1 MAPISQSILASMPE
15 EIEPEEEGAR
25 PFLDLD
31 KLRSDANRVVQV
43 RRTVAKIQQKKQG
56 ATEDVA
62 AELSATDLSSR
73 QLCLKELAGAL
84 PRFGALIAAKIPQAP
99 LIDPTLLRQISQVVP
114 TIAAANLAL
123 KSLGTAVFPAP
134 LINPTLLRQIS
145 QVVPTI
151 AASNLALKSLGT
163 AVFPGPL
170 IDPALQRQMSKLGA
184 LIDSALRRQMSKL
197 GPLIDSA
204 LWRQMSQFGQTLA
217 ALNSVLNNQVA
228 ESLSLWLREYSRS
241 IRIAFPPPDPLLS
254 DIINALDK
262 DPSAAERLALR
273 ISWQPDQWQRE
284 CIRLKSRFEGSS
296 PDEVRKKGNYI
307 PNYTGQRV
315 KVSGALLCC
324 RGWVGVVV
332 SGYFLRLR
340 FRLLCW
346 RFDLEGLGCLR
357 SKLAMS
363 SSNTKFISTLDGIR
377 KQNVVFPSWFVTAK
391 SPALIMSIPIKASTP
406 VGSCRPAASTPTTWT
421 LFGNTMLTRY
431 TGTSRVGPPAVS
443 TSVNV
448 VLIKP
453 RAWVTWESMALRLAP
468 VSHRAW
474 NVCATGLVVGLLGSH
489 ASEIVHEVK
498 SRDMCPPLL
507 RAVKLV

>member
-1 MAPISQSILASMPE
+1 MAPISQSILAAMPE

-114 TIAAANLAL
+114 TIAASNLAL

-184 LIDSALRRQMSKL
+184 LIDSALR
-197 GPLIDSA
+197 
-204 LWRQMSQFGQTLA
+204 RQMSQFGQTLA

-296 PDEVRKKGNYI
+296 PDEVRKKALTQGVILALCWEKEDEVPIQIGPQSKWLYDGQQHLATVLPMHI
-307 PNYTGQRV
+307 PIQLLWKWIQEEAARAAGLWLVGYPYAPSVVLEAPPDQSGHWQLARSTLPPTEEQSLTTRRGRPYGSGIFEDGQAFLQEIRLAVAQVHVRGSRV
-315 KVSGALLCC
+315 TQERVAEVMSQRGFMGSSGAD
-324 RGWVGVVV
+324 RQ
-332 SGYFLRLR
+332 LR
-340 FRLLCW
+340 FWVKELGFAGW
-346 RFDLEGLGCLR
+346 KDLLR
-357 SKLAMS
+357 SL
-363 SSNTKFISTLDGIR
+363 
-377 KQNVVFPSWFVTAK
+377 
-391 SPALIMSIPIKASTP
+391 
-406 VGSCRPAASTPTTWT
+406 
-421 LFGNTMLTRY
+421 
-431 TGTSRVGPPAVS
+431 
-443 TSVNV
+443 
-448 VLIKP
+448 
-453 RAWVTWESMALRLAP
+453 
-468 VSHRAW
+468 
-474 NVCATGLVVGLLGSH
+474 
-489 ASEIVHEVK
+489 
-498 SRDMCPPLL
+498 
-507 RAVKLV
+507 

>member
-73 QLCLKELAGAL
+73 QLRLKELAGAL
-84 PRFGALIAAKIPQAP
+84 PRFDALIAAKIPQAP
-99 LIDPTLLRQISQVVP
+99 LIY
-114 TIAAANLAL
+114 
-123 KSLGTAVFPAP
+123 
-134 LINPTLLRQIS
+134 PTLLRQIS

-163 AVFPGPL
+163 AVLPGPL
-170 IDPALQRQMSKLGA
+170 IYPTLLRQISQVVPTIAASNLALKSLGTA
-184 LIDSALRRQMSKL
+184 VLP
-197 GPLIDSA
+197 GPLIYPA

-241 IRIAFPPPDPLLS
+241 IRIAFQPPDPLLS

-284 CIRLKSRFEGSS
+284 CIRLKARFEGSS
-296 PDEVRKKGNYI
+296 PDEVRKKALSQGVILALCWEKEDEVPIQIGPQSKWLYDGQQHLATVLPMHI
-307 PNYTGQRV
+307 PIQLLWKWIQEEAARAAGLWLVGYPYAPSVVLEAPPDQSGHWQLARFTLPPTEEQSLTTRRGRPYGSGIFEDGQAFLQEIRLAVAQVHVRGSRV
-315 KVSGALLCC
+315 TQERVAEVMSQRGFMGSSGAD
-324 RGWVGVVV
+324 RQ
-332 SGYFLRLR
+332 LR
-340 FRLLCW
+340 FW
-346 RFDLEGLGCLR
+346 VKEFGFAGWKDLLR
-357 SKLAMS
+357 SL
-363 SSNTKFISTLDGIR
+363 
-377 KQNVVFPSWFVTAK
+377 
-391 SPALIMSIPIKASTP
+391 
-406 VGSCRPAASTPTTWT
+406 
-421 LFGNTMLTRY
+421 
-431 TGTSRVGPPAVS
+431 
-443 TSVNV
+443 
-448 VLIKP
+448 
-453 RAWVTWESMALRLAP
+453 
-468 VSHRAW
+468 
-474 NVCATGLVVGLLGSH
+474 
-489 ASEIVHEVK
+489 
-498 SRDMCPPLL
+498 
-507 RAVKLV
+507 

>member
-73 QLCLKELAGAL
+73 QLRLKELAGAL
-84 PRFGALIAAKIPQAP
+84 PRFDALIAAKIPQAP

-114 TIAAANLAL
+114 TIAASNLAL
-123 KSLGTAVFPAP
+123 KSLGTAVLPAP
-134 LINPTLLRQIS
+134 LIDPTLLRQIS

-163 AVFPGPL
+163 AVFPAPL
-170 IDPALQRQMSKLGA
+170 IDPTLLRQISQVVPTIADGLHLALKSLGTA
-184 LIDSALRRQMSKL
+184 VLP

-254 DIINALDK
+254 DIIDALDK

-296 PDEVRKKGNYI
+296 PDEVRKKALSQGVILALCWEKEDEVPIQIGPQSKWLYDGQQHLATVLPMHI
-307 PNYTGQRV
+307 PRQLLWKWIQEEAARAAGLWLVGYPYAPSVVLEAPPDQSGHWQLARFTLPPTEEQSLTTRRGRPYGSGIFEDGQAFLQEIRLAVAQVHVRGSRV
-315 KVSGALLCC
+315 TQERVAEVMSQRGFMGSSGAD
-324 RGWVGVVV
+324 RQ
-332 SGYFLRLR
+332 LR
-340 FRLLCW
+340 FW
-346 RFDLEGLGCLR
+346 VKEFGFAGWKDLLR
-357 SKLAMS
+357 SL
-363 SSNTKFISTLDGIR
+363 
-377 KQNVVFPSWFVTAK
+377 
-391 SPALIMSIPIKASTP
+391 
-406 VGSCRPAASTPTTWT
+406 
-421 LFGNTMLTRY
+421 
-431 TGTSRVGPPAVS
+431 
-443 TSVNV
+443 
-448 VLIKP
+448 
-453 RAWVTWESMALRLAP
+453 
-468 VSHRAW
+468 
-474 NVCATGLVVGLLGSH
+474 
-489 ASEIVHEVK
+489 
-498 SRDMCPPLL
+498 
-507 RAVKLV
+507 

>member
-84 PRFGALIAAKIPQAP
+84 PRFGALIAAKIPQVP
-99 LIDPTLLRQISQVVP
+99 QID
-114 TIAAANLAL
+114 
-123 KSLGTAVFPAP
+123 
-134 LINPTLLRQIS
+134 PTLLRQIS

-163 AVFPGPL
+163 AVLPAPL
-170 IDPALQRQMSKLGA
+170 IDPTLLRQISQVVPTIADGLHLALKSLGTAVLPAPQIDPTLLRQISQVVPTIADGLHLALKSLGTA
-184 LIDSALRRQMSKL
+184 VLP

-204 LWRQMSQFGQTLA
+204 LWRQMSQVVPTIA
-217 ALNSVLNNQVA
+217 ALNSVLNQVA
-228 ESLSLWLREYSRS
+228 ESLRLWLREYLWS
-241 IRIAFPPPDPLLS
+241 IRIAFPPTDPLLS

-296 PDEVRKKGNYI
+296 PDEVRKKALSQGVILALCWEKEDEVPIQIGPQAKWLYDGQQHLATVLPMHI
-307 PNYTGQRV
+307 PIQLLWKWIQEEAARAAGLWLVGYPYAPSVVLEAPPDQSGHWQLARFTLPPTEEQSLTTRRGRPYGSGIFEDGQAFLQEIRLAVAQVHVRGSRV
-315 KVSGALLCC
+315 TQERVAEVMSQRGLMGSSGAD
-324 RGWVGVVV
+324 RQ
-332 SGYFLRLR
+332 LR
-340 FRLLCW
+340 FW
-346 RFDLEGLGCLR
+346 VKEFGFAGWKDLLR
-357 SKLAMS
+357 SL
-363 SSNTKFISTLDGIR
+363 
-377 KQNVVFPSWFVTAK
+377 
-391 SPALIMSIPIKASTP
+391 
-406 VGSCRPAASTPTTWT
+406 
-421 LFGNTMLTRY
+421 
-431 TGTSRVGPPAVS
+431 
-443 TSVNV
+443 
-448 VLIKP
+448 
-453 RAWVTWESMALRLAP
+453 
-468 VSHRAW
+468 
-474 NVCATGLVVGLLGSH
+474 
-489 ASEIVHEVK
+489 
-498 SRDMCPPLL
+498 
-507 RAVKLV
+507 

>member
-1 MAPISQSILASMPE
+1 MAPISQSILAAMPE

-73 QLCLKELAGAL
+73 QLRLKELAGAL
-84 PRFGALIAAKIPQAP
+84 PRFDALIAAKISQAP
-99 LIDPTLLRQISQVVP
+99 LID
-114 TIAAANLAL
+114 
-123 KSLGTAVFPAP
+123 
-134 LINPTLLRQIS
+134 PTLLRQIS

-204 LWRQMSQFGQTLA
+204 LRRQMSQFGQTLA

-296 PDEVRKKGNYI
+296 PDEVRKKALSQGVILALCWEKEDEVPIQIGPQSKWLYDGQQHLATVLPMHI
-307 PNYTGQRV
+307 PIQLLWKWIQEEAARAAGLWLVGYPYAPSVVLEAPPDQSGHWQLARFTLPPTEEQSLTTRRGRPYGSGIFEDGQAFLQEIRLAVAQVHVRGSRV
-315 KVSGALLCC
+315 TQERVAEVMSQRGFMGSSGAD
-324 RGWVGVVV
+324 RQ
-332 SGYFLRLR
+332 LR
-340 FRLLCW
+340 FW
-346 RFDLEGLGCLR
+346 VKEFGFAGWKDLLR
-357 SKLAMS
+357 SL
-363 SSNTKFISTLDGIR
+363 
-377 KQNVVFPSWFVTAK
+377 
-391 SPALIMSIPIKASTP
+391 
-406 VGSCRPAASTPTTWT
+406 
-421 LFGNTMLTRY
+421 
-431 TGTSRVGPPAVS
+431 
-443 TSVNV
+443 
-448 VLIKP
+448 
-453 RAWVTWESMALRLAP
+453 
-468 VSHRAW
+468 
-474 NVCATGLVVGLLGSH
+474 
-489 ASEIVHEVK
+489 
-498 SRDMCPPLL
+498 
-507 RAVKLV
+507 

>member
-73 QLCLKELAGAL
+73 QLRLKELAGAL
-84 PRFGALIAAKIPQAP
+84 PRFDALIAAKIPQAP

-114 TIAAANLAL
+114 TIAA
-123 KSLGTAVFPAP
+123 
-134 LINPTLLRQIS
+134 
-145 QVVPTI
+145 
-151 AASNLALKSLGT
+151 SNLALKSLGT
-163 AVFPGPL
+163 AVLPGPL
-170 IDPALQRQMSKLGA
+170 IDPAFQRQMSKLGA

-254 DIINALDK
+254 DIIDALDK
-262 DPSAAERLALR
+262 NPSAAERLALR

-284 CIRLKSRFEGSS
+284 CIRLKARFEGSS
-296 PDEVRKKGNYI
+296 PDEVRKKALSQGVILALCWEKEDEVPIQIGPQSKWLYDGQQHLATVLPMHI
-307 PNYTGQRV
+307 PTQLLWKWIQEEAARAAGLWLVGYPYAPSVVLEAPPDQSGHWQLARFTVPPTEEQSLTTRRGRPYGSGIFEDGQAFLQEIRLAVAQVHVRGSRV
-315 KVSGALLCC
+315 TQERVAEVMSQRGFMGSSGAD
-324 RGWVGVVV
+324 RQ
-332 SGYFLRLR
+332 LR
-340 FRLLCW
+340 FW
-346 RFDLEGLGCLR
+346 VKEFGFAGWKDLLR
-357 SKLAMS
+357 SL
-363 SSNTKFISTLDGIR
+363 
-377 KQNVVFPSWFVTAK
+377 
-391 SPALIMSIPIKASTP
+391 
-406 VGSCRPAASTPTTWT
+406 
-421 LFGNTMLTRY
+421 
-431 TGTSRVGPPAVS
+431 
-443 TSVNV
+443 
-448 VLIKP
+448 
-453 RAWVTWESMALRLAP
+453 
-468 VSHRAW
+468 
-474 NVCATGLVVGLLGSH
+474 
-489 ASEIVHEVK
+489 
-498 SRDMCPPLL
+498 
-507 RAVKLV
+507 

>member
-73 QLCLKELAGAL
+73 QLRLKELAGAL
-84 PRFGALIAAKIPQAP
+84 PRFDALIAAKIPQAP

-114 TIAAANLAL
+114 TIAASNLAL

-134 LINPTLLRQIS
+134 LIDPTLLRQIS

-151 AASNLALKSLGT
+151 ADGLHLALKSLGT
-163 AVFPGPL
+163 AVLPGPL
-170 IDPALQRQMSKLGA
+170 IDPAFQ
-184 LIDSALRRQMSKL
+184 RQMSKL

-241 IRIAFPPPDPLLS
+241 TRIASPPPDPLLY

-296 PDEVRKKGNYI
+296 PDEVRKKALSQGVILALCWEKEDEVPIQIGPQAKWLYDGQQHLATVLPMHI
-307 PNYTGQRV
+307 PIQLLWKWIQEEAARAAGLWLVGYPYAPSVVLEAPPDQSGHWQLARFTLPPTEEQSLTTRRGRPYGSGIFEDGQAFLQEIRLAVAQVHVRGSRV
-315 KVSGALLCC
+315 TQERVAEVMSQRGFMGSSGADRQLGFWVKEFGFA
-324 RGWVGVVV
+324 GWK
-332 SGYFLRLR
+332 
-340 FRLLCW
+340 
-346 RFDLEGLGCLR
+346 DLLR
-357 SKLAMS
+357 SL
-363 SSNTKFISTLDGIR
+363 
-377 KQNVVFPSWFVTAK
+377 
-391 SPALIMSIPIKASTP
+391 
-406 VGSCRPAASTPTTWT
+406 
-421 LFGNTMLTRY
+421 
-431 TGTSRVGPPAVS
+431 
-443 TSVNV
+443 
-448 VLIKP
+448 
-453 RAWVTWESMALRLAP
+453 
-468 VSHRAW
+468 
-474 NVCATGLVVGLLGSH
+474 
-489 ASEIVHEVK
+489 
-498 SRDMCPPLL
+498 
-507 RAVKLV
+507 

>member
-56 ATEDVA
+56 VTEDVA

-73 QLCLKELAGAL
+73 QLRLKELAGAL
-84 PRFGALIAAKIPQAP
+84 PRFDALIAAKIPQAP

-114 TIAAANLAL
+114 TIAA
-123 KSLGTAVFPAP
+123 
-134 LINPTLLRQIS
+134 
-145 QVVPTI
+145 
-151 AASNLALKSLGT
+151 SNLALKSLGT
-163 AVFPGPL
+163 AVLPGPL
-170 IDPALQRQMSKLGA
+170 IDPAFQRQMSKLGV

-254 DIINALDK
+254 DIIDALDK

-284 CIRLKSRFEGSS
+284 CIRLKARFEGSS
-296 PDEVRKKGNYI
+296 PDEVRKKALSQGVILALCWEKEDEVPIQIGPQSKWLYDGQQHLATVLPMHI
-307 PNYTGQRV
+307 PTQLLWKWIQEEAARAAGLWLVGYPYAPSVVLEAPPDQSGHWQLARFTLPPTEEQSLTTRRGRPYGSGIFEDGQAFLQEIRLAVAQVHVRGSRV
-315 KVSGALLCC
+315 TQERVAEVMSQRGFMGSSGAD
-324 RGWVGVVV
+324 RQ
-332 SGYFLRLR
+332 LR
-340 FRLLCW
+340 FW
-346 RFDLEGLGCLR
+346 VKEFGFAGWKDLLR
-357 SKLAMS
+357 SL
-363 SSNTKFISTLDGIR
+363 
-377 KQNVVFPSWFVTAK
+377 
-391 SPALIMSIPIKASTP
+391 
-406 VGSCRPAASTPTTWT
+406 
-421 LFGNTMLTRY
+421 
-431 TGTSRVGPPAVS
+431 
-443 TSVNV
+443 
-448 VLIKP
+448 
-453 RAWVTWESMALRLAP
+453 
-468 VSHRAW
+468 
-474 NVCATGLVVGLLGSH
+474 
-489 ASEIVHEVK
+489 
-498 SRDMCPPLL
+498 
-507 RAVKLV
+507 

>member
-73 QLCLKELAGAL
+73 QLRLKELAGAL

-114 TIAAANLAL
+114 TIAASNLAL

-134 LINPTLLRQIS
+134 LIDPTLLRQIS

-170 IDPALQRQMSKLGA
+170 IDPAFQRQMSKLGA
-184 LIDSALRRQMSKL
+184 
-197 GPLIDSA
+197 LIDSA

-296 PDEVRKKGNYI
+296 PDEVRKKALSQGVILALCWEKEDEVPIQIGPQAKWLYDGQQHLATVLPMHI
-307 PNYTGQRV
+307 PIQLLWKWIQEEAARAAGLWLVGYPYAPSVVLEAPPDQSGHWQLARFTLPPTEEQSLTTRRGRPYGSGIFEDGQAFLQEIRLAVAQVHVRGSRV
-315 KVSGALLCC
+315 TQERVAEVMSQRGFMGSSGAD
-324 RGWVGVVV
+324 RQ
-332 SGYFLRLR
+332 LR
-340 FRLLCW
+340 FW
-346 RFDLEGLGCLR
+346 VKEFGFAGWKDLLR
-357 SKLAMS
+357 SL
-363 SSNTKFISTLDGIR
+363 
-377 KQNVVFPSWFVTAK
+377 
-391 SPALIMSIPIKASTP
+391 
-406 VGSCRPAASTPTTWT
+406 
-421 LFGNTMLTRY
+421 
-431 TGTSRVGPPAVS
+431 
-443 TSVNV
+443 
-448 VLIKP
+448 
-453 RAWVTWESMALRLAP
+453 
-468 VSHRAW
+468 
-474 NVCATGLVVGLLGSH
+474 
-489 ASEIVHEVK
+489 
-498 SRDMCPPLL
+498 
-507 RAVKLV
+507 

>member
-31 KLRSDANRVVQV
+31 KLRSYANRVVQV

-73 QLCLKELAGAL
+73 QLRLKELAGAL
-84 PRFGALIAAKIPQAP
+84 PRFDALIAAKIPQAP

-114 TIAAANLAL
+114 TIAASNLAL

-134 LINPTLLRQIS
+134 LIDPTLLRQIS

-163 AVFPGPL
+163 AVLPGPL
-170 IDPALQRQMSKLGA
+170 IDPAFQRQMSKLGA
-184 LIDSALRRQMSKL
+184 LIDSALRRRMSKL

-296 PDEVRKKGNYI
+296 PDEVRKKALSQGVILALCWEKEDEVPIQIGPQSKWLYDGQQHLATVLPMHI
-307 PNYTGQRV
+307 PIQLLWKWIQEEAARAAGLWLVGYPYAPSVVLEAPPDQSGHWQLARFTLPPTEEQSLTTRRGRPYGSGIFEDGQAFLQEIRLAVAQVHVRGSRV
-315 KVSGALLCC
+315 TQERVAEVMSQRGFMGSSGAD
-324 RGWVGVVV
+324 RQ
-332 SGYFLRLR
+332 LR
-340 FRLLCW
+340 FW
-346 RFDLEGLGCLR
+346 VKEFGFAGWNDLLR
-357 SKLAMS
+357 SL
-363 SSNTKFISTLDGIR
+363 
-377 KQNVVFPSWFVTAK
+377 
-391 SPALIMSIPIKASTP
+391 
-406 VGSCRPAASTPTTWT
+406 
-421 LFGNTMLTRY
+421 
-431 TGTSRVGPPAVS
+431 
-443 TSVNV
+443 
-448 VLIKP
+448 
-453 RAWVTWESMALRLAP
+453 
-468 VSHRAW
+468 
-474 NVCATGLVVGLLGSH
+474 
-489 ASEIVHEVK
+489 
-498 SRDMCPPLL
+498 
-507 RAVKLV
+507 

>member
-73 QLCLKELAGAL
+73 QLCLKELAGTL
-84 PRFGALIAAKIPQAP
+84 PRFGALIAAKISQAP
-99 LIDPTLLRQISQVVP
+99 LID
-114 TIAAANLAL
+114 
-123 KSLGTAVFPAP
+123 
-134 LINPTLLRQIS
+134 PTLLRQIS

-163 AVFPGPL
+163 AVLP
-170 IDPALQRQMSKLGA
+170 
-184 LIDSALRRQMSKL
+184 

-228 ESLSLWLREYSRS
+228 ESLSLWIREYLWS
-241 IRIAFPPPDPLLS
+241 IRIAFPPTDPLLS

-296 PDEVRKKGNYI
+296 PDEVRKKALSQGVILALCWEKEDEVPIQIGPQAKWLYDGQQHLATVLPMHI
-307 PNYTGQRV
+307 PIQLLWKWIQEEAARAAGLWLVGYPYAPSVVLEAPPDQSGHWQLARFTLPPTEEQSLTTRRGRPYGSGIFEDGQAFLQEIRLAVAQVHVRGSRV
-315 KVSGALLCC
+315 TQERVAEVMSQRGLMGSSGAD
-324 RGWVGVVV
+324 RQ
-332 SGYFLRLR
+332 LR
-340 FRLLCW
+340 FW
-346 RFDLEGLGCLR
+346 VKEFGFAGWKDLLR
-357 SKLAMS
+357 SL
-363 SSNTKFISTLDGIR
+363 
-377 KQNVVFPSWFVTAK
+377 
-391 SPALIMSIPIKASTP
+391 
-406 VGSCRPAASTPTTWT
+406 
-421 LFGNTMLTRY
+421 
-431 TGTSRVGPPAVS
+431 
-443 TSVNV
+443 
-448 VLIKP
+448 
-453 RAWVTWESMALRLAP
+453 
-468 VSHRAW
+468 
-474 NVCATGLVVGLLGSH
+474 
-489 ASEIVHEVK
+489 
-498 SRDMCPPLL
+498 
-507 RAVKLV
+507 

>member
-56 ATEDVA
+56 VTEDVA

-73 QLCLKELAGAL
+73 QLRLKELAGAL
-84 PRFGALIAAKIPQAP
+84 PRFDALIAAKIPQAP

-114 TIAAANLAL
+114 TIAA
-123 KSLGTAVFPAP
+123 
-134 LINPTLLRQIS
+134 
-145 QVVPTI
+145 
-151 AASNLALKSLGT
+151 SNLALKSLGT
-163 AVFPGPL
+163 AVLPGPL
-170 IDPALQRQMSKLGA
+170 IDPAFQRQMSKLGA

-254 DIINALDK
+254 DIIDALDK

-284 CIRLKSRFEGSS
+284 CIRLKARFEGSS
-296 PDEVRKKGNYI
+296 PDEVRKKALSQGVILALCWEKEDEVPIQIGPQSKWLYDGQQHLATVLPMHI
-307 PNYTGQRV
+307 PTQLLWKWIQEEAARAAGLWLVGYPYAPSVVLEAPPDQSGHWQLARFTVPPTEEQSLTTRRGRPYGSGIFEDGQAFLQEIRLAVAQVHVRGSRV
-315 KVSGALLCC
+315 TQERVAEVMSQRGFMGSSGAD
-324 RGWVGVVV
+324 RQ
-332 SGYFLRLR
+332 LR
-340 FRLLCW
+340 FW
-346 RFDLEGLGCLR
+346 VKEFGFAGWKDLLR
-357 SKLAMS
+357 SL
-363 SSNTKFISTLDGIR
+363 
-377 KQNVVFPSWFVTAK
+377 
-391 SPALIMSIPIKASTP
+391 
-406 VGSCRPAASTPTTWT
+406 
-421 LFGNTMLTRY
+421 
-431 TGTSRVGPPAVS
+431 
-443 TSVNV
+443 
-448 VLIKP
+448 
-453 RAWVTWESMALRLAP
+453 
-468 VSHRAW
+468 
-474 NVCATGLVVGLLGSH
+474 
-489 ASEIVHEVK
+489 
-498 SRDMCPPLL
+498 
-507 RAVKLV
+507 

>member
-73 QLCLKELAGAL
+73 QLCLKELAGTL
-84 PRFGALIAAKIPQAP
+84 PRFGALIAAKISQAP

-114 TIAAANLAL
+114 TIAASNLAL

-151 AASNLALKSLGT
+151 AASNLALKSLVT

-170 IDPALQRQMSKLGA
+170 MDPALQRQMSKLGA
-184 LIDSALRRQMSKL
+184 LIDSALRRQRSKL
-197 GPLIDSA
+197 GALIDSA

-296 PDEVRKKGNYI
+296 PDEVRKKALSQGVILALCWEKEDEVPIQIGPQSKWLYDGQQHLATVLPMHI
-307 PNYTGQRV
+307 PIQLLWKWIQEEAARAAGLWLVGYPYAPSVVLEAPPDQSGHWQLARFTLPPAEEQSLTTRRGRPYGSGIFEDGQAFLQEIRLAVAQVHVRGSRV
-315 KVSGALLCC
+315 TQERVAEVMSQRGFMGSSGAD
-324 RGWVGVVV
+324 RQ
-332 SGYFLRLR
+332 LR
-340 FRLLCW
+340 FWVKEFGFAGWKDLL
-346 RFDLEGLGCLR
+346 
-357 SKLAMS
+357 S
-363 SSNTKFISTLDGIR
+363 SL
-377 KQNVVFPSWFVTAK
+377 
-391 SPALIMSIPIKASTP
+391 
-406 VGSCRPAASTPTTWT
+406 
-421 LFGNTMLTRY
+421 
-431 TGTSRVGPPAVS
+431 
-443 TSVNV
+443 
-448 VLIKP
+448 
-453 RAWVTWESMALRLAP
+453 
-468 VSHRAW
+468 
-474 NVCATGLVVGLLGSH
+474 
-489 ASEIVHEVK
+489 
-498 SRDMCPPLL
+498 
-507 RAVKLV
+507 

>member
-1 MAPISQSILASMPE
+1 MQIVSSKLGGRSQ
-15 EIEPEEEGAR
+15 
-25 PFLDLD
+25 
-31 KLRSDANRVVQV
+31 
-43 RRTVAKIQQKKQG
+43 KIQQKKQG

-84 PRFGALIAAKIPQAP
+84 PRFGALIAAKISQAP

-114 TIAAANLAL
+114 TIAASNLAL

-184 LIDSALRRQMSKL
+184 LIDSALR
-197 GPLIDSA
+197 
-204 LWRQMSQFGQTLA
+204 RQMSQFGQTLA

-296 PDEVRKKGNYI
+296 PDEVRKK
-307 PNYTGQRV
+307 
-315 KVSGALLCC
+315 
-324 RGWVGVVV
+324 
-332 SGYFLRLR
+332 
-340 FRLLCW
+340 
-346 RFDLEGLGCLR
+346 
-357 SKLAMS
+357 
-363 SSNTKFISTLDGIR
+363 
-377 KQNVVFPSWFVTAK
+377 PSAK
-391 SPALIMSIPIKASTP
+391 
-406 VGSCRPAASTPTTWT
+406 G
-421 LFGNTMLTRY
+421 
-431 TGTSRVGPPAVS
+431 
-443 TSVNV
+443 
-448 VLIKP
+448 
-453 RAWVTWESMALRLAP
+453 
-468 VSHRAW
+468 
-474 NVCATGLVVGLLGSH
+474 
-489 ASEIVHEVK
+489 
-498 SRDMCPPLL
+498 
-507 RAVKLV
+507 

>member
-73 QLCLKELAGAL
+73 QLRLKELAGAL
-84 PRFGALIAAKIPQAP
+84 PRFDALIAAKIPQAP
-99 LIDPTLLRQISQVVP
+99 LIY
-114 TIAAANLAL
+114 
-123 KSLGTAVFPAP
+123 
-134 LINPTLLRQIS
+134 PTLLRQIS

-163 AVFPGPL
+163 AVFPAPLIYPTLLRQISQVVPTIADGLHLALKSLGTAVLPGPL
-170 IDPALQRQMSKLGA
+170 IYPAFQ
-184 LIDSALRRQMSKL
+184 RQMSKL

-241 IRIAFPPPDPLLS
+241 TRIASPPPDPLLY

-296 PDEVRKKGNYI
+296 PDEVRKKALSQGVILALCWEKEDEVPIQIGPQAKWLYDGQQHLATVLPMHI
-307 PNYTGQRV
+307 PIQLLWKWIQEEAARAAGLWLVGYPYAPSVVLEAPPDQSGHWQLARFTLPPTEEQSLTTRRGRPYGSGIFEDGQAFLQEIRLAVAQVHVRGSRV
-315 KVSGALLCC
+315 TQERVAEVMSQRGFMGSSGAD
-324 RGWVGVVV
+324 RQ
-332 SGYFLRLR
+332 LR
-340 FRLLCW
+340 FW
-346 RFDLEGLGCLR
+346 VKEFGFAGWKDLLR
-357 SKLAMS
+357 SL
-363 SSNTKFISTLDGIR
+363 
-377 KQNVVFPSWFVTAK
+377 
-391 SPALIMSIPIKASTP
+391 
-406 VGSCRPAASTPTTWT
+406 
-421 LFGNTMLTRY
+421 
-431 TGTSRVGPPAVS
+431 
-443 TSVNV
+443 
-448 VLIKP
+448 
-453 RAWVTWESMALRLAP
+453 
-468 VSHRAW
+468 
-474 NVCATGLVVGLLGSH
+474 
-489 ASEIVHEVK
+489 
-498 SRDMCPPLL
+498 
-507 RAVKLV
+507 

>member
-114 TIAAANLAL
+114 TIAASNLAL
-123 KSLGTAVFPAP
+123 KSLGTAVLPAP
-134 LINPTLLRQIS
+134 LIDPTLLRQISQVVLTIADGLHLALKSLGTAVLPAPLIDPTLLRQIS

-151 AASNLALKSLGT
+151 ADGLHLALKSLGT
-163 AVFPGPL
+163 AVLP
-170 IDPALQRQMSKLGA
+170 
-184 LIDSALRRQMSKL
+184 

-204 LWRQMSQFGQTLA
+204 LWRQMSQVVPTIA
-217 ALNSVLNNQVA
+217 ALNSVLNQVA
-228 ESLSLWLREYSRS
+228 ESLRLWLREYLWS
-241 IRIAFPPPDPLLS
+241 IRIAFPPTDPLLS

-296 PDEVRKKGNYI
+296 PDEVRKKALSQGVILALCWEKEDEVPIQIGPQAKWLYDGQQHLATVLPMHI
-307 PNYTGQRV
+307 PIQLLWKWIQEEAARAAGLWLVGYPYAPSVVLEAPPDQSGHWQLARFTLPPTEEQSLTTRRGRPYGSGIFEDGQAFLQEIRLAVAQVHVRGSRV
-315 KVSGALLCC
+315 TQERVAEVMSQRGLMGSSGAD
-324 RGWVGVVV
+324 RQ
-332 SGYFLRLR
+332 LR
-340 FRLLCW
+340 FW
-346 RFDLEGLGCLR
+346 VKEFGFAGWKDLLR
-357 SKLAMS
+357 SL
-363 SSNTKFISTLDGIR
+363 
-377 KQNVVFPSWFVTAK
+377 
-391 SPALIMSIPIKASTP
+391 
-406 VGSCRPAASTPTTWT
+406 
-421 LFGNTMLTRY
+421 
-431 TGTSRVGPPAVS
+431 
-443 TSVNV
+443 
-448 VLIKP
+448 
-453 RAWVTWESMALRLAP
+453 
-468 VSHRAW
+468 
-474 NVCATGLVVGLLGSH
+474 
-489 ASEIVHEVK
+489 
-498 SRDMCPPLL
+498 
-507 RAVKLV
+507 

>member
-84 PRFGALIAAKIPQAP
+84 PRFDALIAAKIPQAP

-114 TIAAANLAL
+114 TIAASNLAL

-134 LINPTLLRQIS
+134 LIDPTLLRQIS

-163 AVFPGPL
+163 AVFPAPL
-170 IDPALQRQMSKLGA
+170 IDPTLLRQISQVVPTIADGLHLALKSLGTA
-184 LIDSALRRQMSKL
+184 VLP

-228 ESLSLWLREYSRS
+228 ESLSLWLREYLWS
-241 IRIAFPPPDPLLS
+241 IRIAFPPTDPLLS

-296 PDEVRKKGNYI
+296 PDEVRKKALSQGVILALCWEKEDEVPIQIGPQAKWLYDGQQHLATVLPMHI
-307 PNYTGQRV
+307 PIQLLWKWIQEEAARAAGLWLVGYPYAPSVVLEAPPDQSGHWQLARFTLPPTEEQSLTTRRGRPYGSGIFEDGQAFLQEIRLAVAQVHVRGSRV
-315 KVSGALLCC
+315 TQERVAEVMSQRGFMGSSGAD
-324 RGWVGVVV
+324 RQ
-332 SGYFLRLR
+332 LR
-340 FRLLCW
+340 FW
-346 RFDLEGLGCLR
+346 VKEFGFAGWKDLLR
-357 SKLAMS
+357 SL
-363 SSNTKFISTLDGIR
+363 
-377 KQNVVFPSWFVTAK
+377 
-391 SPALIMSIPIKASTP
+391 
-406 VGSCRPAASTPTTWT
+406 
-421 LFGNTMLTRY
+421 
-431 TGTSRVGPPAVS
+431 
-443 TSVNV
+443 
-448 VLIKP
+448 
-453 RAWVTWESMALRLAP
+453 
-468 VSHRAW
+468 
-474 NVCATGLVVGLLGSH
+474 
-489 ASEIVHEVK
+489 
-498 SRDMCPPLL
+498 
-507 RAVKLV
+507 